1 MSLFNKN
8 KFNNVE
14 NEQKERVAMATEVGR
29 LLPETKEKVYFYSE
43 VIEAEKILIGQYEKR
58 QLSFFT
64 SKIQKAKDRVEI
76 IRLKNGLIQKERVYK
91 SYLERKDKYEN
102 WLDEMSIEV
111 ENNLEDVI
119 NRAKEISTN
128 IRLNDGIKKFESLM
142 DVNTLQDKV
151 EFYLFLKQEILNNEK
166 FGKKKK

>member
-1 MSLFNKN
+1 M
-8 KFNNVE
+8 E
-14 NEQKERVAMATEVGR
+14 NEHKEKVGMATEVGR

-43 VIEAEKILIGQYEKR
+43 VIEAEKTLIDEYQKR
-58 QLSFFT
+58 QSSLFV

-91 SYLERKDKYEN
+91 SYLDRKDKYET
-102 WLDEMSIEV
+102 WLDEMAIEV
-111 ENNLEDVI
+111 ESNLEETI

-128 IRLNDGIKKFESLM
+128 IRLHDGIKKFESLM
-142 DVNTLQDKV
+142 DKNTLQDKV

-166 FGKKKK
+166 FAKKKR

>member
-1 MSLFNKN
+1 M
-8 KFNNVE
+8 E
-14 NEQKERVAMATEVGR
+14 NEHKERVAMATEVGR

-43 VIEAEKILIGQYEKR
+43 VIEAEKTLIEEYQKR
-58 QLSFFT
+58 QSSFFV

-76 IRLKNGLIQKERVYK
+76 IRLRNGLIQKERVYN
-91 SYLERKDKYEN
+91 SYLERKDKYES
-102 WLDEMSIEV
+102 WLDEMAIEV
-111 ENNLEDVI
+111 ENNLQETM

-128 IRLNDGIKKFESLM
+128 IRLHDGIKKFESLM

-166 FGKKKK
+166 FAKKQK

>member
-1 MSLFNKN
+1 M
-8 KFNNVE
+8 E
-14 NEQKERVAMATEVGR
+14 NEQKEKVAMATEVGR

-43 VIEAEKILIGQYEKR
+43 VIEAEKTLIAQYQKR

-102 WLDEMSIEV
+102 WLDEMAIEV
-111 ENNLEDVI
+111 ENGFVDTI

-128 IRLNDGIKKFESLM
+128 IRLLDGIKKFESLM

-166 FGKKKK
+166 FAKKKK

>member
-1 MSLFNKN
+1 M
-8 KFNNVE
+8 E
-14 NEQKERVAMATEVGR
+14 NEHKERVAMATEVGR

-43 VIEAEKILIGQYEKR
+43 VIEAEKTLIEQYEKR
-58 QLSFFT
+58 QSSIFV
-64 SKIQKAKDRVEI
+64 SQIQKAKDRVEI

-128 IRLNDGIKKFESLM
+128 IRLHDGIKKFESLM

>member
-1 MSLFNKN
+1 M
-8 KFNNVE
+8 E
-14 NEQKERVAMATEVGR
+14 NEQKEKVAMATEVGR

-43 VIEAEKILIGQYEKR
+43 VIEAEKTLIAQYQKR

-102 WLDEMSIEV
+102 WLDEMAIEV
-111 ENNLEDVI
+111 ENGFVDTI

-128 IRLNDGIKKFESLM
+128 IRLLDGIKKFESLM

-151 EFYLFLKQEILNNEK
+151 EFYLFLKQEILNHEK
-166 FGKKKK
+166 FAKKKK